1 MRNLFKIAVN
11 AFRESLREPV
21 YALML
26 LAALLLIAHYPSM
39 SIFVFSEQLKLVVDS
54 SMATGLLFGLVIAVL
69 CASNTVAREMRNG
82 TVLLLLSKPVARW
95 SFVLGKILGIT
106 AAATLFTLLCNLGC
120 VISVFVATDQ
130 FRFEL
135 PLYFGFLGV
144 VAAGAAAGMFA
155 NFWRGSSFPEI
166 CSYALAVLVTIFAVV
181 LLFVRPAPSIVIADL
196 LKALLLVN
204 FAVAAMATIAVVAAT
219 KLDVVPNLCVCT
231 AVFFLGMLS
240 NYLFQ
245 RQTGIKA
252 LDWVLGL
259 FYSICPNWQF
269 FWLVDAVAV
278 NKPIPMSYIRMSALY
293 TALYIVLASMWAVA
307 IFNSKEAAGDSRN

>member
-26 LAALLLIAHYPSM
+26 LAALILIAHYPSM

-135 PLYFGFLGV
+135 PLYFGFLGII
-144 VAAGAAAGMFA
+144 AAGAAAGMFA

-166 CSYALAVLVTIFAVV
+166 CSYALTVLVTVFAVV

-219 KLDVVPNLCVCT
+219 RLDVVPNLCVCT
-231 AVFFLGMLS
+231 AISFLGMLS

-245 RQTGIKA
+245 RSTGIEA

-278 NKPIPMSYIRMSALY
+278 NKPIPMSYIWMSALY
-293 TALYIVLASMWAVA
+293 TALYIVFASLWAVA
-307 IFNSKEAAGDSRN
+307 IFSNKEAAGDSRN

>member
-26 LAALLLIAHYPSM
+26 LAALILIAHYPSM

-144 VAAGAAAGMFA
+144 VAAGAAVGMFA

-166 CSYALAVLVTIFAVV
+166 CSYALAVLVTVFAVV

-219 KLDVVPNLCVCT
+219 RLDVVPNLCVCT
-231 AVFFLGMLS
+231 AIFFLGMLS
-240 NYLFQ
+240 NFLFQ
-245 RQTGIKA
+245 RKTGLEA

-259 FYSICPNWQF
+259 LYSICPNWQF

-278 NKPIPMSYIRMSALY
+278 NKPIPVSYVLMTALY
-293 TALYIVLASMWAVA
+293 TALYIVLASLWAVA
-307 IFNSKEAAGDSRN
+307 IFSGKEAAGDSRN

>member
-26 LAALLLIAHYPSM
+26 LAALILIAHYPSM

-54 SMATGLLFGLVIAVL
+54 SMATGLLFGLVFAVL

-144 VAAGAAAGMFA
+144 VAAGAAVGMFA

-166 CSYALAVLVTIFAVV
+166 CTYALAVLVTGMAVS
-181 LLFVRPAPSIVIADL
+181 LLAFRPPPSIVLSDL
-196 LKALLLVN
+196 LKALFLVN
-204 FAVAAMATIAVVAAT
+204 CAVVAMSTIAVVAAT
-219 KLDVVPNLCVCT
+219 RLDVVPNLCVCT
-231 AVFFLGMLS
+231 AVFFMGLLS
-240 NYLFQ
+240 NFLFQ
-245 RQTGIKA
+245 RHTDSET
-252 LDWVLGL
+252 LDGVLEL
-259 FYSICPNWQF
+259 LYSIFPNWQF
-269 FWLVDAVAV
+269 FWMVDAVAV
-278 NKPIPMSYIRMSALY
+278 KKHIPMSYVWMALLYMALY
-293 TALYIVLASMWAVA
+293 VILASLWAVA
-307 IFNSKEAAGDSRN
+307 IFQNREAAGDSRN